1 MLKTWRTQDEKPLY
15 GVNQDLL
22 RLVLQHEQADLRRR
36 LRWEQW
42 SIYAGSALVLG
53 FLLFFLLLAFVL
65 HYNGLGTV
73 VGGIGVAVILA
84 GAGSLWLSRRRQA
97 QRERGFGNSLREEIK
112 RNLSLVDYQLS
123 RHGRFGS
130 SLLAMVPTTLGGVA
144 VCWLSLQIN
153 THPNEWAKANG
164 WWLKTGTFLFVL
176 ASGVLSAIWSS
187 HKAKQRLLPRKRRLS
202 ELLELLN
209 KNE

>member
-1 MLKTWRTQDEKPLY
+1 
-15 GVNQDLL
+15 
-22 RLVLQHEQADLRRR
+22 
-36 LRWEQW
+36 
-42 SIYAGSALVLG
+42 
-53 FLLFFLLLAFVL
+53 
-65 HYNGLGTV
+65 
-73 VGGIGVAVILA
+73 
-84 GAGSLWLSRRRQA
+84 
-97 QRERGFGNSLREEIK
+97 
-112 RNLSLVDYQLS
+112 
-123 RHGRFGS
+123 
-130 SLLAMVPTTLGGVA
+130 MVPTTLGGVA